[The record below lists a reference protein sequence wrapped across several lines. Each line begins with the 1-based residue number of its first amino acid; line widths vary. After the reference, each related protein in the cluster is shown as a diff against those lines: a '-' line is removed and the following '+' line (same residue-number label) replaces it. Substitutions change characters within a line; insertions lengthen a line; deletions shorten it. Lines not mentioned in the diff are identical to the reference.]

1 MSAAPDASGRSGL
14 TMRFLD
20 AVERTGNRIPH
31 PFWLFLILGGL
42 VLVLSLVLSALGVS
56 VRSPTGDGT
65 VEVVNLLSV
74 EGLRQIVSEAIT
86 NFTGFPPL
94 GIVLVVMMGVAVA
107 EGSGLISTG
116 VRSVVTTVSGRWLTF
131 AVALTGITGSVASD
145 AVIIVLPP
153 LAAMAFLAIGRSP
166 LLGIALAFASVD
178 AGFNASLLIT
188 AAEPLYAGI
197 STSAAQLVDDEYV
210 VSPLSNIYF
219 TIPSAVFLA
228 GLITL
233 VMERFVAPR
242 VEGIELDG
250 PYAPSAGR
258 SATAK
263 AKAKKADDVEDRST
277 IESAGPADS
286 GLAGSDSAA
295 SAGEEDAADFDS
307 VESMRLSPL
316 EKRGLRNA
324 AIALVGSLAVLAA
337 AIAIPGS
344 PLRGEDGGI
353 LTGPALM
360 HVSILIAL
368 VFVAIGIAYGV
379 TVGTIKTWGGIPE
392 FMVKGMKDVA
402 PVLVLFF
409 VAAQF
414 IAWFEWSN
422 IGTVL
427 AVAGA
432 DLIEALG
439 VATPLVMIGVILM
452 TFVLNL
458 FITSGSAQWTL
469 MAPVIIPAM
478 MLLGVNPETS
488 QVLFRIGDSGS
499 HLITPLNV
507 YFALMLTYLQRYRR
521 DAGIGTLVSMT
532 LPIAFAVLI
541 GWTLFFLAWYALGIP
556 LGPGAPVR

>member
-1 MSAAPDASGRSGL
+1 MAGREGIMSATSDAPQRTGL
-14 TMRFLD
+14 TMRLLD
-20 AVERTGNRIPH
+20 SIERAGNRIPH
-31 PFWLFLILGGL
+31 PFWLFLILGGV
-42 VLVLSLVLSALGVS
+42 VLVLSLVLSVFGVS
-56 VRSPTGDGT
+56 VRSPTGEGGP

-74 EGLRQIVSEAIT
+74 EGLRRIVSEAIT
-86 NFTGFPPL
+86 NFTAFPPL

-107 EGSGLISTG
+107 EGSGLISTA

-153 LAAMAFLAIGRSP
+153 LAAMVFLAVGRSP

-178 AGFNASLLIT
+178 AGFNASLFIT

-197 STSAAQLVDDEYV
+197 STSAAQLVDEEYV

-228 GLITL
+228 GIITL
-233 VMERFVAPR
+233 VVERFVAPR
-242 VEGIELDG
+242 VEGITLDG
-250 PYAPSAGR
+250 PYAPGGQ
-258 SATAK
+258 K
-263 AKAKKADDVEDRST
+263 AADAD
-277 IESAGPADS
+277 GADS
-286 GLAGSDSAA
+286 DTAVSDADA
-295 SAGEEDAADFDS
+295 NDTADADAAADGES
-307 VESMRLSPL
+307 VESMRISGA

-324 AIALVGSLAVLAA
+324 ALALVGSLAVLAIVVA
-337 AIAIPGS
+337 VPGS
-344 PLRGEDGGI
+344 PLRGEDGAI

-368 VFVAIGIAYGV
+368 VFAAIGVAYGV
-379 TVGTIKTWGGIPE
+379 TVGTISSWADLPE

-409 VAAQF
+409 IAAQF

-427 AVAGA
+427 AVSGA
-432 DLIEALG
+432 DLIESLG
-439 VATPLVMIGVILM
+439 VATPLLMVGVILM

-469 MAPVIIPAM
+469 MAPVIVPAM
-478 MLLGVNPETS
+478 MLLGVNPEVS

-521 DAGIGTLVSMT
+521 YAGIGTLVSMT
-532 LPIAFAVLI
+532 LPVCFAVLI

>member
-1 MSAAPDASGRSGL
+1 M
-14 TMRFLD
+14 
-20 AVERTGNRIPH
+20 
-31 PFWLFLILGGL
+31 
-42 VLVLSLVLSALGVS
+42 
-56 VRSPTGDGT
+56 
-65 VEVVNLLSV
+65 
-74 EGLRQIVSEAIT
+74 
-86 NFTGFPPL
+86 
-94 GIVLVVMMGVAVA
+94 
-107 EGSGLISTG
+107 
-116 VRSVVTTVSGRWLTF
+116 
-131 AVALTGITGSVASD
+131 
-145 AVIIVLPP
+145 
-153 LAAMAFLAIGRSP
+153 
-166 LLGIALAFASVD
+166 
-178 AGFNASLLIT
+178 
-188 AAEPLYAGI
+188 
-197 STSAAQLVDDEYV
+197 
-210 VSPLSNIYF
+210 
-219 TIPSAVFLA
+219 FLA

-242 VEGIELDG
+242 VEGITLDG
-250 PYAPSAGR
+250 PYAPSVGR
-258 SATAK
+258 SNTPTA
-263 AKAKKADDVEDRST
+263 ADKP
-277 IESAGPADS
+277 AAPADGAS
-286 GLAGSDSAA
+286 SSTGTAPAA
-295 SAGEEDAADFDS
+295 EADEAEGTADFDS
-307 VESMRLSPL
+307 VESMRLTPV

-324 AIALVGSLAVLAA
+324 AITLVASLAVLAA
-337 AIAIPGS
+337 AIAVPGS

-379 TVGTIKTWGGIPE
+379 TVGTIDSWGGIPE

-402 PVLVLFF
+402 PVLVLLF

-439 VATPLVMIGVILM
+439 VATPLVMLGVILM

-469 MAPVIIPAM
+469 MAPVIVPAM

-532 LPIAFAVLI
+532 LPIAIAVLV
-541 GWTLFFLAWYALGIP
+541 GWSLFFLAWYALGIP

>member
-1 MSAAPDASGRSGL
+1 MPATDESTPRKGPM
-14 TMRFLD
+14 MRVLD
-20 AVERTGNRIPH
+20 VIERVGNRIPH
-31 PFWLFLILGGL
+31 PFWLFLILGGV
-42 VLVLSLVLSALGVS
+42 VLVLSLVLSMLDVS
-56 VRSPTGDGT
+56 VRSPAGDGP
-65 VEVVNLLSV
+65 VEVVNLLSI
-74 EGLRQIVSEAIT
+74 EGLRRIVSEAIT
-86 NFTGFPPL
+86 NFTAFPPL

-107 EGSGLISTG
+107 EGSGLISTA

-131 AVALTGITGSVASD
+131 AVALTGVAGSVASD

-153 LAAMAFLAIGRSP
+153 LAAMAFLAVGRSP

-178 AGFNASLLIT
+178 AGFNASLFIT

-197 STSAAQLVDDEYV
+197 STSAAQLVDEEYV

-219 TIPSAVFLA
+219 TIPSSVLLA
-228 GLITL
+228 GIITL

-250 PYAPSAGR
+250 PYAPGGEKNPGDQGQEHQEGQGDQQQPEGAAEMDSVDSMR
-258 SATAK
+258 ISAT
-263 AKAKKADDVEDRST
+263 
-277 IESAGPADS
+277 
-286 GLAGSDSAA
+286 
-295 SAGEEDAADFDS
+295 
-307 VESMRLSPL
+307 

-324 AIALVGSLAVLAA
+324 ALALIGALAVLAA
-337 AIAIPGS
+337 VVAVPGS
-344 PLRGEDGGI
+344 PLRGQDGAI

-360 HVSILIAL
+360 HVSIIIAL
-368 VFVAIGIAYGV
+368 VFVAIGVAYGL
-379 TVGTIKTWGGIPE
+379 TVGTIATWADLPE

-414 IAWFEWSN
+414 IAWFEWSR

-427 AVAGA
+427 AVSGA
-432 DLIEALG
+432 DLIESLG
-439 VATPLVMIGVILM
+439 VSTPLLMVGVIAM

-469 MAPVIIPAM
+469 MAPVIVPAM
-478 MLLGVNPETS
+478 MLLNVDPEVS

-507 YFALMLTYLQRYRR
+507 YFALMLAYLQRYRR

-532 LPIAFAVLI
+532 LPVCIAVLI

>member
-1 MSAAPDASGRSGL
+1 MSAAPHALARPGFM
-14 TMRFLD
+14 MRLLD
-20 AVERTGNRIPH
+20 AIERTGNRIPH
-31 PFWLFLILGGL
+31 PFWLFLLLGGA
-42 VLVLSLVLSALGVS
+42 VLVLSLLLSALGVS
-56 VRSPTGDGT
+56 VRSPTGEGT
-65 VEVVNLLSV
+65 VDVVNLVSV
-74 EGLRQIVSEAIT
+74 EGLRQIITEAIT
-86 NFTGFPPL
+86 NFTAFPPL

-153 LAAMAFLAIGRSP
+153 LAAMAFIAVGRSP

-178 AGFNASLLIT
+178 AGFNASLLVT

-197 STSAAQLVDDEYV
+197 STSAAQLVDEDHV

-233 VMERFVAPR
+233 VVERFVAPR
-242 VEGIELDG
+242 VEGIPLDG
-250 PYAPSAGR
+250 PYAPSRGSTTGHTADADPATTAARVAAPAGTG
-258 SATAK
+258 S
-263 AKAKKADDVEDRST
+263 S
-277 IESAGPADS
+277 GPADDDPD
-286 GLAGSDSAA
+286 G
-295 SAGEEDAADFDS
+295 AADFDS
-307 VESMRLSPL
+307 VESMRLSPV

-324 AIALVGSLAVLAA
+324 AIALVGSLALLAA
-337 AIAIPGS
+337 GIAIPGS

-368 VFVAIGIAYGV
+368 VFVAVGIAYGI
-379 TVGTIKTWGGIPE
+379 TVGTIDSWGGIPG

-439 VATPLVMIGVILM
+439 VATPLVMLGVILL

-469 MAPVIIPAM
+469 MAPVIVPAM
-478 MLLGVNPETS
+478 MLLHVNPETS

-541 GWTLFFLAWYALGIP
+541 GWSLFFLAWYALGIP